1 MYLFHGKNIDST
13 KETSINYFRYSN
25 PQYDAYYEQALKEID
40 DEKRMELY
48 AMCDQLL
55 IDDAVVMP
63 LLFNVDIRLINP
75 EVTDFDIN
83 ELEYRDLSVVYF
95 TIENKSNVRVYD
107 NLIEDEEMAE

>member
-1 MYLFHGKNIDST
+1 L
-13 KETSINYFRYSN
+13 
-25 PQYDAYYEQALKEID
+25 YEAALKEID
-40 DEKRMELY
+40 DKKRMELY
-48 AMCDQLL
+48 SQCDQLL

-95 TIENKSNVRVYD
+95 KIENKTNVRVYD
-107 NLIEDEEMAE
+107 NLIEEEEVSAE